1 MRAFLADTLA
11 LLTFFTGAGV
21 LNERFLAGM
30 DWSEVS
36 RARAIG
42 ALLMVPTARPYGL
55 WRDWLMGR
63 FAGPG
68 ALSQLAWGSVALL
81 LFQVPL
87 YALILWAGGA
97 EGGEICAVASA
108 RPASC
113 WLRGDPTAC
122 GSTSCGA
129 GSASAQGVCGHEPW
143 QGEARSAKQAAGLDL
158 DGIQPARKS

>member
-97 EGGEICAVASA
+97 EGGEI
-108 RPASC
+108 
-113 WLRGDPTAC
+113 LRGC
-122 GSTSCGA
+122 LS
-129 GSASAQGVCGHEPW
+129 
-143 QGEARSAKQAAGLDL
+143 AAGIMLVAGRPYGLWLDFVRGWFGL
-158 DGIQPARKS
+158 GPGGVRS